1 MRKTLV
7 IAIREY
13 QAAVRTKAFLISLLV
28 LPLLM
33 GGSVAAQLLL
43 RGRVDTEP
51 KRFAIIDRTPG
62 QQIYPVLAAR
72 VAERNAQENPPFV
85 LEAVAP
91 GTHEDEQRFDLSQRI
106 RGRDLFGFAEIGLAT
121 PEAPAPAGSSAE
133 HFVLR
138 YQSNSATHDA
148 FPTWVQ
154 GILKELQVQDYTA
167 AHKNVTPGD
176 LQTLIA
182 PVQLNALGLTKR
194 MPDGTLETDS
204 QNRIA
209 SILMPL
215 GLLMLMFMMVLLG
228 STPLIQGVVEE
239 KMLRI
244 AEVLLGSVRPFQ
256 LMMGKLLGMVAVS
269 LTLSVIYLGGAYWAA
284 YRYGLTG
291 FLPGH
296 ILVWFVVYQALA
308 VLMYGSVFIAI
319 GAACTDMRETQSML
333 WPVMLLIASPLF
345 IWTIVLEEPNSTF
358 ATVASLLPF
367 ATPMLMIIRQ
377 AVPPGIPWWQPFLGV
392 TLVLAMT
399 TVCVYAAGRI
409 FRVGILMQGKGAQV
423 GEMLKW
429 VVKG

>member
-7 IAIREY
+7 IAVREY

-28 LPLLM
+28 MPVLM

-51 KRFAIIDRTPG
+51 KRFAVIDRTPSPG
-62 QQIYPVLAAR
+62 VYDELEAR
-72 VAERNAQENPPFV
+72 VAERNAHENPPFV
-85 LEAVAP
+85 LESVAP
-91 GTHEDEQRFDLSQRI
+91 QADEDEQRLQLSERI
-106 RGRDLFGFAEIGLAT
+106 RRRDLFGFVEIRLA
-121 PEAPAPAGSSAE
+121 APGGASAE
-133 HFVLR
+133 PFVLH

-148 FPTWVQ
+148 FPHWVQ
-154 GILKELQVQDYTA
+154 KVLKEIQVQRYTA
-167 AHKNVTPGD
+167 AHRAVTPAD
-176 LQTLIA
+176 LQTLLE
-182 PVQLNALGLTKR
+182 PVDLKALGLTKR
-194 MPDGTLETDS
+194 KPDGTLETDT
-204 QNRIA
+204 QNPVA

-284 YRYGLTG
+284 YHYGLTQ

-296 ILVWFVVYQALA
+296 LLVWFVVYQALA

-319 GAACTDMRETQSML
+319 GAACTDMRETQSMI

-358 ATVASLLPF
+358 ATVASLVPF

-377 AVPPGIPWWQPFLGV
+377 AVPPGVPWWQPILGV
-392 TLVLAMT
+392 SLVLAMT
-399 TVCVYAAGRI
+399 AACVFAAGRI

-423 GEMLKW
+423 GEMLRW